1 MYHVY
6 EVMGFLNRIFL
17 AENCLLVHDVHRVS
31 MTQSF
36 FSGFK
41 SHFYSCLFFLLPNQ
55 THQKANDGQELSK
68 INKVRVV
75 RNEKREGLVRSR
87 VRGANIAKAE
97 VLTFLDSH
105 CECNKNWLPPL
116 LERVAENR
124 TRVVCP
130 VIDVISL
137 DSFQYIGASSDLR

>member
-1 MYHVY
+1 ML
-6 EVMGFLNRIFL
+6 FATKSISQLNDAIIFL
-17 AENCLLVHDVHRVS
+17 VS
-31 MTQSF
+31 NNT
-36 FSGFK
+36 FSPSSIPL
-41 SHFYSCLFFLLPNQ
+41 SHL
-55 THQKANDGQELSK
+55 THVIYTPSSSANDGFELSK

-87 VRGANIAKAE
+87 VRGANMAKAE

-116 LERVAENR
+116 LERVAENS
-124 TRVVCP
+124 TKVVCP

-137 DSFQYIGASSDLR
+137 DTFQYIGASSDLR